1 MKVGFIGLGT
11 MGGGMSL
18 NIRHAE
24 HDMTVYDINKDAAK
38 RQLDAGCDWADS
50 PALVAEASE
59 IVLTSLPGPPEV
71 EAVALGPGG
80 LLEGMKPGSVWCDLS
95 TNSPTLMRRLHG
107 IFAEIVVVQI
117 TQHLQGAAQAAH
129 CGAGDAQAL

>member
-24 HDMTVYDINKDAAK
+24 HDMTVYDINKNAGK

-50 PALVAEASE
+50 PELVAQASE
-59 IVLTSLPGPPEV
+59 IVFTSLPGPPEV
-71 EAVALGPGG
+71 EAVALGPNG

-95 TNSPTLMRRLHG
+95 TNSPTLMRRLH
-107 IFAEIVVVQI
+107 
-117 TQHLQGAAQAAH
+117 AQFKEK
-129 CGAGDAQAL
+129 G